1 MTTTWG
7 PLTYPTSI
15 DSYFTSS
22 TLVDNDDQVVANHP
36 NSIGAAI
43 LALETKLGIDNGV
56 TIDLGAL
63 SFLAS
68 GLGANPSANPIPTI
82 WVDNTAGSFILT
94 YSYNGVDTQ
103 LLNQV
108 DVTLAASA
116 TTGGMSISTQEIG
129 NQAASTATNG
139 YVLSTDWTIFNDKD
153 TPAVYAENLD
163 IDTGIIETV
172 DSFNPAGDGTIMW
185 AYQIS
190 DDLTN
195 MRCGTVLAVWDDS
208 AGTVDSVES
217 TTAELG
223 STAAVVLSVD
233 YSASEVRLRA
243 LPTGSSDWKVRVT
256 CVSKFE
262 V

>member
-1 MTTTWG
+1 MAALNIQTAEFN
-7 PLTYPTSI
+7 PY
-15 DSYFTSS
+15 D
-22 TLVDNDDQVVANHP
+22 VAGH
-36 NSIGAAI
+36 GAAVFQDYDRDP
-43 LALETKLGIDNGV
+43 A
-56 TIDLGAL
+56 
-63 SFLAS
+63 
-68 GLGANPSANPIPTI
+68 
-82 WVDNTAGSFILT
+82 
-94 YSYNGVDTQ
+94 
-103 LLNQV
+103 
-108 DVTLAASA
+108 
-116 TTGGMSISTQEIG
+116 
-129 NQAASTATNG
+129 NG
-139 YVLSTDWTIFNDKD
+139 YLLSTDWTIFNDKD

-163 IDTGIIETV
+163 IDTGVIETV

-208 AGTVDSVES
+208 AGTVDYVES

-256 CVSKFE
+256 RVSKFE